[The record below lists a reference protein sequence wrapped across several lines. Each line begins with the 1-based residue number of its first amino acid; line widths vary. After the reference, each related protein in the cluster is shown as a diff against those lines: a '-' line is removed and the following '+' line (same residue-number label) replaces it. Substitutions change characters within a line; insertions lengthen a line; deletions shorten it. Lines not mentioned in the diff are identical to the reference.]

1 MPASIYFRSMTHL
14 WIVSKIDATMTR
26 ILFALLNRLH
36 LLVTR
41 CLSHWHRLKFAS
53 VGEHALIRRPR
64 NILGG
69 HHITLGSN
77 FDAFPGLRIE
87 AFDRHLDK
95 QFSPRIIIGDR
106 VSINY
111 DCHIGCVNEIT
122 IGNDVLLASRVYISD
137 HSHGTQDYSDI
148 DIPPSERKVFSK
160 GPVVIEDGV
169 WIGEGACVLPGVRVG
184 RHAIVGANAVV
195 ARDVPPYTIVG
206 GVPARVLKTLAI
218 VERAATPT
226 TP

>member
-1 MPASIYFRSMTHL
+1 MSFL
-14 WIVSKIDATMTR
+14 FKIIDRLGR
-26 ILFALLNRLH
+26 IKDSAF
-36 LLVTR
+36 
-41 CLSHWHRLKFAS
+41 SHWHRQRFAAC
-53 VGEHALIRRPR
+53 GPNALIRSPR
-64 NILGG
+64 IIYGG
-69 HHITLGSN
+69 RFIRIGSG

-95 QFSPRIIIGDR
+95 QFTPRITIGDR

-137 HSHGTQDYSDI
+137 HSHGAPDYHDV
-148 DIPPSERKVFSK
+148 DVPPSDRKVFSK

-169 WIGEGACVLPGVRVG
+169 WIGEGACVLPGVRIG

-195 ARDVPPYTIVG
+195 TRDVPPYAIIG
-206 GVPARVLKTLAI
+206 GVPARVLKTLSPGSRSTAPI
-218 VERAATPT
+218 QS
-226 TP
+226 

>member
-1 MPASIYFRSMTHL
+1 MIRS
-14 WIVSKIDATMTR
+14 
-26 ILFALLNRLH
+26 
-36 LLVTR
+36 
-41 CLSHWHRLKFAS
+41 
-53 VGEHALIRRPR
+53 PR
-64 NILGG
+64 VILGG
-69 HHITLGSN
+69 RFIHIGAG

-87 AFDRHLDK
+87 AFDRHLGK
-95 QFSPRIIIGDR
+95 RFTPIITIGDR

-137 HSHGTQDYSDI
+137 HSHGAPDYHDI
-148 DIPPSERKVFSK
+148 DMPPSARKVFSK

-169 WIGEGACVLPGVRVG
+169 WIGEGACILPGVRIG

-195 ARDVPPYTIVG
+195 TCDVPPYTIVG
-206 GVPARVLKTLAI
+206 GVPARSLKTLFPS
-218 VERAATPT
+218 ERPATPT

>member
-1 MPASIYFRSMTHL
+1 MI
-14 WIVSKIDATMTR
+14 R
-26 ILFALLNRLH
+26 ILLALLVRLN
-36 LLVTR
+36 LLVT
-41 CLSHWHRLKFAS
+41 CCFSHWHRLKFAR
-53 VGEHALIRRPR
+53 VGDHALIRSPR
-64 NILGG
+64 KIVGG
-69 HHITLGSN
+69 QFITLGSD
-77 FDAFPGLRIE
+77 FDVFPGLRIE

-95 QFSPRIIIGDR
+95 QFNPRITIGDR

-137 HSHGTQDYSDI
+137 HSHGAADYYDI

-160 GPVVIEDGV
+160 GPVVIEDGA
-169 WIGEGACVLPGVRVG
+169 WIGEGVCILPGVRIG

-195 ARDVPPYTIVG
+195 TRDVPPYTIVG
-206 GVPARVLKTLAI
+206 GVPARVLRSLSPG
-218 VERAATPT
+218 ERHETPT